1 LSLILGLAAIC
12 LILAFYFFLG
22 CPYEFIKCYLEK
34 KYEYEDEIIEEDFEM
49 DEEHV
54 QSRQKEE
61 EEPEKMTNGK
71 IAMCVLLGILGI
83 ACQPLYLMFFL
94 VYAMMECYRRFGCW
108 MFYASTI

>member
-1 LSLILGLAAIC
+1 M
-12 LILAFYFFLG
+12 ILAFYLFLG

-34 KYEYEDEIIEEDFEM
+34 KFEDEEEIIEEDFEM
-49 DEEHV
+49 DDEHV

-61 EEPEKMTNGK
+61 EPEEMTNGK

-83 ACQPLYLMFFL
+83 ACQPLYLMFFV

-108 MFYASTI
+108 MFYASSM

>member
-1 LSLILGLAAIC
+1 MVAIC

-34 KYEYEDEIIEEDFEM
+34 KYVDEEEEVQEEDFEM
-49 DEEHV
+49 DEEHQ

-61 EEPEKMTNGK
+61 DQPEEMTNGK
-71 IAMCVLLGILGI
+71 IAMCVLLGILGVC
-83 ACQPLYLMFFL
+83 CQPLYLMFFL

-108 MFYASTI
+108 MFYASSM